1 MTARRTLTLLVVL
14 LLAAPAV
21 AWAAYPKRGT
31 YIDVKL
37 QAYLTTTKDARA
49 LKSMTFPCQYKA
61 GDGSTVT
68 GGGIQILR
76 KVKISSAGSVSYRGK
91 AKVSEG
97 SSPQVVKDV
106 AVTAKFA
113 NNRVKG
119 TLTVK
124 DSVCLP
130 VTFNAKNFGV
140 NPQG

>member
-1 MTARRTLTLLVVL
+1 MNVRHAVALLAIL
-14 LLAAPAV
+14 FAAAPAV

-37 QAYLTTTKDARA
+37 QAYLTTTKDAKA

-91 AKVSEG
+91 AKVSES

-106 AVTAKFA
+106 TVNAKFA

-119 TLTVK
+119 TVTVK